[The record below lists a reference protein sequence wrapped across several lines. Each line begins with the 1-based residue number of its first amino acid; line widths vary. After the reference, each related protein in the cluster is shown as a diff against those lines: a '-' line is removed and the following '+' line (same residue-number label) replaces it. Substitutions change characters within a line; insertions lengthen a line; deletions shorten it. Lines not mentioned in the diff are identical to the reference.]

1 MDKKRQLVIEKLANT
16 VRDKCN
22 IAGYGIQNIFEVAGK
37 IGYRVIRYPIGK
49 DGLLGFAL
57 IKDTERI
64 IFSNSSLIL
73 SREIF
78 SIAHEIGHQNLHL
91 SEQGIQVIKD
101 DDFDDRNELEIE
113 ANYFAACLLMPKEKV
128 QQFIRLELEDKPVNK
143 WSGLDIAK
151 IQTEFN
157 VSYDMALTRLKK
169 LGVLNDTINS
179 VLKLEKIEKT
189 ISRLLN
195 AINGNIDLCKATEVK
210 KIPVDYL
217 EWVVSNYTEKL
228 IPINSLEKA
237 LDYVDLKVED
247 LEILS
252 EDECEDNEDLD
263 DLIGRMD

>member
-1 MDKKRQLVIEKLANT
+1 MNKKRQLFIEKIANT
-16 VRDKCN
+16 VRDECN
-22 IAGYGIQNIFEVAGK
+22 VAGYGIPNIFEAAEK

-49 DGLLGFAL
+49 DDFLGFAL
-57 IKDTERI
+57 IKDSERI

-78 SIAHEIGHQNLHL
+78 TIAHEIGHQKLHL
-91 SEQGIQVIKD
+91 SEQGLQMIKD
-101 DDFDDRNELEIE
+101 DNFDDRNELEVE
-113 ANYFAACLLMPKEKV
+113 ANYFAAYLLMPMEKI
-128 QQFIRLELEDKPVNK
+128 QQFIRLELEDRPVNK

-157 VSYDMALTRLKK
+157 VSYDMALIRLKN
-169 LGVLNDTINS
+169 LGVLNDEMNS
-179 VLKLEKIEKT
+179 VLKLEKLEKT

-195 AINGNIDLCKATEVK
+195 AINGNVDLCKPTEVK

-217 EWVVSNYTEKL
+217 EWVVSNYIDKL

-237 LDYVDLKVED
+237 LNYVDLKVED

-252 EDECEDNEDLD
+252 EDEIEDEDDLE